1 MLLMEMFR
9 KKSNNLNNKSKMKKQ
24 MRTWGTLAVL
34 VLAFFSCENKKDV
47 LPISGNNDDGQTT
60 ANSEMTQLIKKLENP
75 YAVKNMQKA
84 YDNLQKSNARI
95 STEGLDV
102 TTTHLYVKFKPKN
115 NQELEILKDDS
126 TLVLYSYPMDY
137 EISQGSYYHDP
148 SIPDSLPTYQYCS
161 VPADKKLPNGVAY
174 EVLEKLYIPDENKDG
189 ASANQRKAS
198 DESVTALVDE
208 ALRITGNLEP
218 TPANARVTA
227 SSWRPAGRVR
237 VWDDVN
243 NTWKGV
249 EGVIVKARR
258 WFTTHQGMVDGN
270 GNYSCD
276 GTFKRDANYSLDW
289 ERYDFAL
296 RESWLDGANINGPK
310 KEGNWDNDFRGLGDK
325 NAFHAK
331 VFMGAYHYYYK
342 DIKGLRRPPQNG
354 FWKTQM
360 HIRCYNEE
368 GKVNG
373 SHAPSRRFLGLGNAI
388 HIYNQQINDPAI
400 KIMDIYATTV
410 HELAHASHWNM
421 DKDSYNCMNDE
432 NCGIVCCS
440 GELIVA
446 ESWARG
452 VQWELTKDIWKWYEP
467 SYGRKKLGNSPSKP
481 SWYSYTGVVQD
492 MIDSQF
498 GSDDLVDGYTI
509 RQIEDALQGQKTWN
523 GWRDNIKNKYNN
535 GTENKIDHLFDYWN

>member
-1 MLLMEMFR
+1 M
-9 KKSNNLNNKSKMKKQ
+9 KNKR
-24 MRTWGTLAVL
+24 MRTWGAIVALGLAT
-34 VLAFFSCENKKDV
+34 FSCNKKNDV
-47 LPISGNNDDGQTT
+47 SPDVGNNDGGQSIS
-60 ANSEMTQLIKKLENP
+60 NSEMTQLIKKLDNP
-75 YAVKNMQKA
+75 YSVANMQKA
-84 YDNLQKSNARI
+84 YENLQKSNARI
-95 STEGLDV
+95 STEGIDV
-102 TTTHLYVKFKPKN
+102 TTTHKYIMFKPKT
-115 NQELEILKDDS
+115 NQELEILKDDT

-161 VPADKKLPNGVAY
+161 VPVDKKLPQGVEY
-174 EVLEKLYIPDENKDG
+174 EVLENLYIPDENRDG
-189 ASANQRKAS
+189 AGTTLRKAS

-218 TPANARVTA
+218 APSNARVTA

-237 VWDDVN
+237 VWDDVTN
-243 NTWKGV
+243 KWRGV

-296 RESWLDGANINGPK
+296 REGWLDGANINGPK
-310 KEGNWDNDFRGLGDK
+310 KEGNWDNDFQGTGDK

-331 VFMGAYHYYYK
+331 VFMAAYRYYYQ

-354 FWKTQM
+354 FWKTQLR
-360 HIRCYNEE
+360 IRCHNESDPDA
-368 GKVNG
+368 NG
-373 SHAPSRRFLGLGNAI
+373 FHSPVRRFLGLGSAI
-388 HIYNQQINDPAI
+388 HIYNQQISYGASMRDV
-400 KIMDIYATTV
+400 YATTI

-421 DKDSYNCMNDE
+421 S
-432 NCGIVCCS
+432 S
-440 GELIVA
+440 GGDYSNSEDIVA

-452 VQWELTKDIWKWYEP
+452 VQWELTRIVWTNYQGGP
-467 SYGRKKLGNSPSKP
+467 RIVPN
-481 SWYSYTGVVQD
+481 YTQVVVD
-492 MIDSQF
+492 MIDGANDF
-498 GSDDLVDGYTI
+498 NNGEENLTNDNVAGYTI
-509 RQIEDALQGQKTWN
+509 REIEDALLGQRTWN

-535 GTENKIDHLFDYWN
+535 GTENNMDALFQYWNTFTN

>member
-1 MLLMEMFR
+1 
-9 KKSNNLNNKSKMKKQ
+9 
-24 MRTWGTLAVL
+24 MRRWSTVAVL
-34 VLAFFSCENKKDV
+34 GLALYSCKQKNDV
-47 LPISGNNDDGQTT
+47 LPTTGNNEGGQST
-60 ANSEMTQLIKKLENP
+60 ANGQMTQLVKQLENP
-75 YAVKNMQKA
+75 YSVANMQKA

-95 STEGLDV
+95 STEGIEV
-102 TTTHLYVKFKPKN
+102 TTTHKYIKFKPKN
-115 NQELEILKDDS
+115 NQELEILKDDT

-137 EISQGSYYHDP
+137 EITQGSYYHDP

-161 VPADKKLPNGVAY
+161 VPVDKQLPSGVTY
-174 EVLEKLYIPDENKDG
+174 EVLENLYIPDENKDG
-189 ASANQRKAS
+189 GNTNLRKAS

-208 ALRITGNLEP
+208 ALRITDNLEP
-218 TPANARVTA
+218 TPKNARVTA

-296 RESWLDGANINGPK
+296 REGWLDGANINGPK
-310 KEGNWDNDFRGLGDK
+310 KEGNWDNDFQGTGDK

-360 HIRCYNEE
+360 HIRCHNQSSDENSGYHNPA
-368 GKVNG
+368 K
-373 SHAPSRRFLGLGNAI
+373 RFLGLGSAI
-388 HIYNQQINDPAI
+388 HVYNQQLKWSFYQIDN
-400 KIMDIYATTV
+400 IYATII

-421 DKDSYNCMNDE
+421 DKDSYNCMNDK

-440 GELIVA
+440 GDVIVA

-452 VQWELTKDIWKWYEP
+452 VEWELTRTIWSNYIPDYWRKKAKDAEDEKERYQYTGLVKDIIDNDFNY
-467 SYGRKKLGNSPSKP
+467 SDSKG
-481 SWYSYTGVVQD
+481 TIGDAVQ
-492 MIDSQF
+492 
-498 GSDDLVDGYTI
+498 GYTI
-509 RQIEDALQGQKTWN
+509 REIEDALLGQKTWN

-535 GTENKIDHLFDYWN
+535 GTENNLDSLFDFWN